1 MANVLCQI
9 QGRKRLILF
18 PPSDVTRL
26 NFPAGASSSKLNIFS
41 ADGKTIIPPS
51 THPIEFDLEPG
62 DILYIPALWP
72 HTAYPTSGVS
82 IAVNVFFRSLDNG
95 YAAGKDVYGNR
106 DVEAYEN
113 SRRDLQK
120 MGKAFGKLPTEMR
133 RFYMQRLA
141 AELAKM
147 AEL

>member
-9 QGRKRLILF
+9 KGHKRLILF

-26 NFPAGASSSKLNIFS
+26 SFPPGASSSRLNVF
-41 ADGKTIIPPS
+41 DTEGKTIIPPS
-51 THPIEFDLEPG
+51 THAIGFDLEPG

-72 HTAYPTSGVS
+72 HTAYPTSGMS
-82 IAVNVFFRSLDNG
+82 IAVNVFFRNLDAG

-113 SRRDLQK
+113 GRRDLQK
-120 MGKAFGKLPTEMR
+120 IGKGFGKLPAEMR

-141 AELAKM
+141 SELMEM
-147 AEL
+147 AEQ